1 MMGSN
6 NTQRDDDDGGFRLMT
21 TTHGEKKSAFEN
33 AVERT
38 RRAVRR
44 EVKTTQN
51 GWRMSVGLPLASV
64 TFARAKANEQFQLC
78 AAAAA
83 AKKKKKTTTNE
94 KPVKIP
100 LARMLKNNREGI
112 VVNALGK
119 TVAVF
124 LAGGIAGALAK
135 TCTAPLDRLKIIMQ
149 TSGASQQSAA
159 AKAAVSGGL
168 IPAFLAIGK
177 TEGLAGYWRGNTPQV
192 ARVLPYSA
200 TMLFAYDF
208 YKKKYADKST
218 GELSVQGRL
227 LAGASAACTA
237 TIVTYPLDIIRLRL
251 SIDPTTTNMVAVF
264 KNILREEGAMAFAKG
279 LPATCLSIA
288 PYSALNF
295 CAFDLFKQ
303 TIPEDIRNEPQGI
316 AMASLMATAV
326 ATGSCYPLDTV
337 RRQMQMKSSTAT
349 NVVAAAK
356 NIVSNQG
363 VGGLFKGFVPN
374 AVKNMPNKSIQLTT
388 YDVLKKFIA
397 RSEVAYE
404 AEKKAYLKD
413 LKMKRV

>member
-1 MMGSN
+1 MKLEQKQHPDGVGFSLRVSTKTKTTNGLNLEKAIERTKMKI
-6 NTQRDDDDGGFRLMT
+6 QREL
-21 TTHGEKKSAFEN
+21 K
-33 AVERT
+33 T
-38 RRAVRR
+38 RRALNV
-44 EVKTTQN
+44 EI
-51 GWRMSVGLPLASV
+51 PLASI
-64 TFARAKANEQFQLC
+64 TFARAKVNEQFQVC
-78 AAAAA
+78 AA
-83 AKKKKKTTTNE
+83 KTKTNSTKADE
-94 KPVKIP
+94 KRVKIP

-112 VVNALGK
+112 VVNAMGK
-119 TVAVF
+119 TIAVF
-124 LAGGIAGALAK
+124 LAGGLAGALAK

-168 IPAFLAIGK
+168 VPAFMAIGK
-177 TEGLAGYWRGNTPQV
+177 SEGLAGYWRGNTPQV

-208 YKKKYADKST
+208 YKKKYADKKT
-218 GELSVQGRL
+218 GELSVPGRL

-251 SIDPTTTNMVAVF
+251 SVDPTTTNMVAVF
-264 KNILREEGAMAFAKG
+264 KNIMREEGVMAFAKG

-303 TIPEDIRNEPQGI
+303 TIPEEIRNEPQGI

-349 NVVAAAK
+349 NIVVAAK
-356 NIVSNQG
+356 NIVATQG
-363 VGGLFKGFVPN
+363 VGGLFRGFVPN

-397 RSEVAYE
+397 RSEIAYE

-413 LKMKRV
+413 VKMKRV

>member
-1 MMGSN
+1 VHGTVRSIENYHANVWSVATNRSRKGSRERRV
-6 NTQRDDDDGGFRLMT
+6 NTGVFGDWKKRRFGWVLEREHT
-21 TTHGEKKSAFEN
+21 ASGE
-33 AVERT
+33 
-38 RRAVRR
+38 
-44 EVKTTQN
+44 
-51 GWRMSVGLPLASV
+51 SV
-64 TFARAKANEQFQLC
+64 
-78 AAAAA
+78 
-83 AKKKKKTTTNE
+83 
-94 KPVKIP
+94 
-100 LARMLKNNREGI
+100 
-112 VVNALGK
+112 
-119 TVAVF
+119 
-124 LAGGIAGALAK
+124 
-135 TCTAPLDRLKIIMQ
+135 
-149 TSGASQQSAA
+149 
-159 AKAAVSGGL
+159 
-168 IPAFLAIGK
+168 
-177 TEGLAGYWRGNTPQV
+177 
-192 ARVLPYSA
+192 PYSA

-208 YKKKYADKST
+208 YKKKYADKKT
-218 GELSVQGRL
+218 GELSVPGRL

-264 KNILREEGAMAFAKG
+264 KNILREEGVMAFAKG

-303 TIPEDIRNEPQGI
+303 TIPEEIRNEPQGI
-316 AMASLMATAV
+316 AIASLMATAV

-356 NIVSNQG
+356 NIVANQG
-363 VGGLFKGFVPN
+363 VGGLFRGFVPN

-397 RSEVAYE
+397 RSEIAYE

-413 LKMKRV
+413 IKMKRV

>member
-1 MMGSN
+1 MGSN
-6 NTQRDDDDGGFRLMT
+6 ACDDGGFRLT
-21 TTHGEKKSAFEN
+21 TGEKSAFEN

-44 EVKTTQN
+44 EVKTR
-51 GWRMSVGLPLASV
+51 GWTSVGLPLASV

-83 AKKKKKTTTNE
+83 AKKKKTTTNE

-149 TSGASQQSAA
+149 TSGASQQTAA

>member
-6 NTQRDDDDGGFRLMT
+6 NTQRDDDDGGFRLTT

-33 AVERT
+33 AVDRT

-83 AKKKKKTTTNE
+83 AKKKTTTTNE

-100 LARMLKNNREGI
+100 LARMLKSNREGI

>member
-1 MMGSN
+1 MGSN
-6 NTQRDDDDGGFRLMT
+6 ACDDGGFRLT
-21 TTHGEKKSAFEN
+21 TGEKSAFEN

-44 EVKTTQN
+44 EVKTR
-51 GWRMSVGLPLASV
+51 GWTSVGLPLASV

-83 AKKKKKTTTNE
+83 AKKKKTTTNE

>member
-1 MMGSN
+1 MKLEQKQHPDGVGFSLRVSTKTKTTNGLNLEKAIERTKMKI
-6 NTQRDDDDGGFRLMT
+6 QREL
-21 TTHGEKKSAFEN
+21 K
-33 AVERT
+33 T
-38 RRAVRR
+38 RRALNV
-44 EVKTTQN
+44 EI
-51 GWRMSVGLPLASV
+51 PLASI
-64 TFARAKANEQFQLC
+64 TFARAKVNEQFQVC
-78 AAAAA
+78 AA
-83 AKKKKKTTTNE
+83 KTKTNSTKADE
-94 KPVKIP
+94 KRIKIP

-112 VVNALGK
+112 VVNAMGK
-119 TVAVF
+119 TTAVF
-124 LAGGIAGALAK
+124 LAGGLAGALAK

-168 IPAFLAIGK
+168 VPAFMAIGK
-177 TEGLAGYWRGNTPQV
+177 SEGLAGYWRGNTPQV

-208 YKKKYADKST
+208 YKKKYADKKT
-218 GELSVQGRL
+218 GELSVPGRL

-251 SIDPTTTNMVAVF
+251 SVDPTTTNMVAVF
-264 KNILREEGAMAFAKG
+264 KNIMREEGVMAFAKG

-303 TIPEDIRNEPQGI
+303 TIPEEIRNEPQGI

-349 NVVAAAK
+349 NIVVAAK
-356 NIVSNQG
+356 NIVATQG
-363 VGGLFKGFVPN
+363 VGGLFRGFVPN

-397 RSEVAYE
+397 RSEIAYE

-413 LKMKRV
+413 VKMKRV

>member
-6 NTQRDDDDGGFRLMT
+6 NTQRDDDDGGFRLTT

-83 AKKKKKTTTNE
+83 AKKKTTTTNE

-100 LARMLKNNREGI
+100 LARMLKSNREGI

-227 LAGASAACTA
+227 LAGASACMYGDDCD
-237 TIVTYPLDIIRLRL
+237 VPVRYH
-251 SIDPTTTNMVAVF
+251 SITF
-264 KNILREEGAMAFAKG
+264 KH
-279 LPATCLSIA
+279 
-288 PYSALNF
+288 
-295 CAFDLFKQ
+295 
-303 TIPEDIRNEPQGI
+303 
-316 AMASLMATAV
+316 
-326 ATGSCYPLDTV
+326 
-337 RRQMQMKSSTAT
+337 
-349 NVVAAAK
+349 
-356 NIVSNQG
+356 
-363 VGGLFKGFVPN
+363 
-374 AVKNMPNKSIQLTT
+374 
-388 YDVLKKFIA
+388 
-397 RSEVAYE
+397 
-404 AEKKAYLKD
+404 
-413 LKMKRV
+413 

>member
-1 MMGSN
+1 M
-6 NTQRDDDDGGFRLMT
+6 
-21 TTHGEKKSAFEN
+21 
-33 AVERT
+33 
-38 RRAVRR
+38 
-44 EVKTTQN
+44 
-51 GWRMSVGLPLASV
+51 GLPLASV

-83 AKKKKKTTTNE
+83 AKKKTTTTNE

-100 LARMLKNNREGI
+100 LARMLKSNREGI

-218 GELSVQGRL
+218 GE
-227 LAGASAACTA
+227 
-237 TIVTYPLDIIRLRL
+237 
-251 SIDPTTTNMVAVF
+251 
-264 KNILREEGAMAFAKG
+264 
-279 LPATCLSIA
+279 
-288 PYSALNF
+288 
-295 CAFDLFKQ
+295 
-303 TIPEDIRNEPQGI
+303 
-316 AMASLMATAV
+316 
-326 ATGSCYPLDTV
+326 
-337 RRQMQMKSSTAT
+337 
-349 NVVAAAK
+349 
-356 NIVSNQG
+356 
-363 VGGLFKGFVPN
+363 
-374 AVKNMPNKSIQLTT
+374 
-388 YDVLKKFIA
+388 
-397 RSEVAYE
+397 
-404 AEKKAYLKD
+404 
-413 LKMKRV
+413 

>member
-1 MMGSN
+1 MSAFLRGKMEDGAR
-6 NTQRDDDDGGFRLMT
+6 RDDGFRLT
-21 TTHGEKKSAFEN
+21 TEKNRFEK
-33 AVERT
+33 AIERT
-38 RRAVRR
+38 RAKIER
-44 EVKTTQN
+44 EIKTKRTVN
-51 GWRMSVGLPLASV
+51 VEIPLASI
-64 TFARAKANEQFQLC
+64 TFARAKVNEQFQLC
-78 AAAAA
+78 AARSSSSSSN
-83 AKKKKKTTTNE
+83 KKKEE

-112 VVNALGK
+112 VVNVMGK
-119 TVAVF
+119 TTAVF
-124 LAGGIAGALAK
+124 LAGALAK

-149 TSGASQQSAA
+149 TSGASQQTAA

-177 TEGLAGYWRGNTPQV
+177 SEGLAGYWRGNTPQV

-208 YKKKYADKST
+208 YKKKYADKKT
-218 GELSVQGRL
+218 GELSVPGRL

-264 KNILREEGAMAFAKG
+264 KNILREEGVMAFAKG

-303 TIPEDIRNEPQGI
+303 TIPEEIRNEPQGI
-316 AMASLMATAV
+316 AIASLMATAV
-326 ATGSCYPLDTV
+326 ATCSCYPLDTV

-356 NIVSNQG
+356 NIVANQG
-363 VGGLFKGFVPN
+363 VGGLFRGFVPN

-397 RSEVAYE
+397 RSEIAYE

-413 LKMKRV
+413 IKMKRV

>member
-1 MMGSN
+1 MKLEQKQHPDGVGFSLRSVSTKTKTNGLN
-6 NTQRDDDDGGFRLMT
+6 NL
-21 TTHGEKKSAFEN
+21 EKAI
-33 AVERT
+33 ERT
-38 RRAVRR
+38 KMKIQR
-44 EVKTTQN
+44 ELKTRQSLN
-51 GWRMSVGLPLASV
+51 VEIPLASI
-64 TFARAKANEQFQLC
+64 TFARAKVNEQFQVC
-78 AAAAA
+78 AA
-83 AKKKKKTTTNE
+83 KRKTTKADE
-94 KPVKIP
+94 KRVKIP

-112 VVNALGK
+112 VVNMMGK
-119 TVAVF
+119 TTAVF
-124 LAGGIAGALAK
+124 LAGGLAGALAK

-168 IPAFLAIGK
+168 VPAFMAIGK
-177 TEGLAGYWRGNTPQV
+177 SEGLAGYWRGNTPQV

-208 YKKKYADKST
+208 YKKKYTDKKT
-218 GELSVQGRL
+218 GELSVPGRL

-251 SIDPTTTNMVAVF
+251 SVDPTTTNMVAVF
-264 KNILREEGAMAFAKG
+264 KNIMREEGVMAFAKG

-303 TIPEDIRNEPQGI
+303 TIPEEIRNEPQGI

-349 NVVAAAK
+349 NIVVAAK
-356 NIVSNQG
+356 NIVATQG
-363 VGGLFKGFVPN
+363 VGGLFRGFVPN

-397 RSEVAYE
+397 RSEIAYE

-413 LKMKRV
+413 VKMKRV